1 MPKEPERYEVWVDDF
16 RRRAIDSVFDEKD
29 LAVSIARKL
38 FRERRLKGV
47 AVEHVTPRRLRGEDR
62 ETVFAEER
70 GDERKAVALSG
81 DIDGRV
87 VCHELD
93 DLYEMRAVAI
103 IGRVLRGYL
112 DHQGI
117 TAIELLHDP
126 QQAKRL
132 NNYEMLRTRAISL
145 IAAAQARENGFDVEE
160 RRTVLETLSDEA
172 VTRMSKLFKKV
183 RAVDLSK
190 GLGQACPMDSYYDDT
205 ADRKFLLYAAI
216 SQHVFGTKGW
226 GHKLQ
231 RLLDLIDG
239 SAPRFAVDLID
250 RFIAD
255 LFRST
260 AAVRALCGEHRDLAP
275 ALVDLAR
282 LGQGR
287 LELGYDTSPAV
298 APLNEYMRA
307 GRLPVTS
314 ATIIDRIIRGLESS
328 KLLIVE
334 ERGSAFDALC
344 AVIEALGD
352 GAGGMLGGDRMK
364 TALDLRCS
372 RLAQGEVD
380 RRLDGV
386 RKPAKRVVLLMEF
399 AGQVYGARSRGIV
412 LENLETVIRT
422 AADSGSLIARECP
435 VLDGLQVLAD
445 WHRQIKAVAAIDKDN
460 AAAVSAA
467 LDHAAVRL
475 LEERS
480 LLDDLMAD
488 TVSAMSRLEA
498 MTALCRSEVR
508 NFHRAT
514 EMVKR
519 RIIEILRAPAFIAA
533 LADDGHSAQNRD
545 ARVRDLQDLLRES
558 GVV

>member
-1 MPKEPERYEVWVDDF
+1 MPRESERYEVWVDDF
-16 RRRAIDSVFDEKD
+16 RRRSLDSVFDEKD

-38 FRERRLKGV
+38 FRERRLKSV
-47 AVEHVTPRRLRGEDR
+47 AVEFVTPRRLRGEDR
-62 ETVFAEER
+62 ETVFAEDR
-70 GDERKAVALSG
+70 GDERKSVALSG
-81 DIDGRV
+81 DFDGRV
-87 VCHELD
+87 VCHDLD
-93 DLYEMRAVAI
+93 DLYDMRAVAI
-103 IGRVLRGYL
+103 VGRVLRGYL
-112 DHQGI
+112 EHQGI

-145 IAAAQARENGFDVEE
+145 IAAAQARENGLDVEE
-160 RRTVLETLSDEA
+160 RRTALESLCDDA
-172 VTRMSKLFKKV
+172 AARMSKLFKKV

-190 GLGQACPMDSYYDDT
+190 GLGHACPMDSYYDDT
-205 ADRKFLLYAAI
+205 ADRTFLLYAAM
-216 SQHVFGTKGW
+216 SQHVIGAKGW

-231 RLLDLIDG
+231 RLLDLIDD
-239 SAPRFAVDLID
+239 SAPRFAVELID

-260 AAVRALCGEHRDLAP
+260 AAVRALTGEHKDLAP
-275 ALVDLAR
+275 ALVDLAH

-287 LELGYDTSPAV
+287 LALGYDTSPAI
-298 APLNEYMRA
+298 APLNELIRA
-307 GRLPVTS
+307 GWLPVTTT
-314 ATIIDRIIRGLESS
+314 TIIERLIRGLESS

-344 AVIEALGD
+344 SIIEALRDGGD
-352 GAGGMLGGDRMK
+352 GLLGGDRMK
-364 TALDLRCS
+364 AALDLRCS
-372 RLAQGEVD
+372 RLAQGEID

-386 RKPAKRVVLLMEF
+386 RKPAKRVALLIEF

-435 VLDGLQVLAD
+435 ILEALEVLAD
-445 WHRQIKAVAAIDKDN
+445 WQRRIRVVAAIDQD
-460 AAAVSAA
+460 AAAVSEA

-488 TVSAMSRLEA
+488 TASAMSRLEA

-519 RIIEILRAPAFIAA
+519 RVFEILRAPAFIAA
-533 LADDGHSAQNRD
+533 LAADGGSGQNRD